1 MKPNWNS
8 DGLLDSI
15 SLHLMCNV
23 RVVNWASRLKLCFFA
38 PSCARMAV
46 RKIITSDAR
55 RFGLILS
62 QFWILP
68 YSRSFCTWCRLLEIL
83 RIGGVHHGWWNCK
96 HKVHIMEESV
106 PDFVNTDDQIQAIKW
121 WVDGWQT
128 LHNSSSLILR
138 LYGWGVGSRILKYCW
153 TACNRFWSLQ
163 QGPSLLEWGAWAN
176 WRS

>member
-1 MKPNWNS
+1 MNIFSTCSSIRSSASCDRVGVMKPNWNS
-8 DGLLDSI
+8 DGLLNSI
-15 SLHLMCNV
+15 SLHLMCNM

-46 RKIITSDAR
+46 RKTITSDSR
-55 RFGLILS
+55 RFALILS

-83 RIGGVHHGWWNCK
+83 RIGCVHHGWWNCK
-96 HKVHIMEESV
+96 HKVYIMEESV

-138 LYGWGVGSRILKYCW
+138 LYGWGVGIKNSQILLDCM
-153 TACNRFWSLQ
+153 
-163 QGPSLLEWGAWAN
+163 
-176 WRS
+176 